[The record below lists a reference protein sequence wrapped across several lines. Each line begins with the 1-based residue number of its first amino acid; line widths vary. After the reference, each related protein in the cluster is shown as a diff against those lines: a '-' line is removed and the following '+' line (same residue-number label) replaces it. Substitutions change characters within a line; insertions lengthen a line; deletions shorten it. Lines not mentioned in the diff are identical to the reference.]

1 MFFLAQLVAPPLQPG
16 PVRLPNKAPQE
27 RPAAPERVFDLPPE
41 SQTQPPNETD
51 SGTTDIWRPDI
62 KGTTPYT
69 DQELQIILKDCGKP
83 EVNATLNACAAA
95 LTARLIQDGYINS
108 RVYTLS
114 TPEPGALEVVLG
126 TIAEL
131 RITSEDEALQQQVK
145 QQLTPL
151 IGTVLHI
158 PTLEKSLV
166 KVRKRG
172 AGQIK
177 GGMGRLG
184 SDPTKAVVNLSVSPA
199 LPEPLKM
206 DISFGN
212 NGSVGSGEWRG
223 GAALLQKGFI
233 KRGDTALLFLELS
246 SDGDPE
252 LGAKTA
258 SATYTWPIDD
268 QWSITGSFGYSKSR
282 FIEFRDNAH
291 NLSFR
296 TLQSLLQVET
306 VLKEDDAL
314 TWTAA
319 AAVSANRTDSF
330 ESGHSTPAIPEA
342 AVDDGRWSR
351 SAFLKL
357 STNVSGVSGQAFWNA
372 NAYFSQGIAGVT
384 PDQHLDN
391 LDSFGIEP
399 GEARAIGGIANLSW
413 LLSPSTNLNLRAA
426 GQFAFNPLPG
436 GMTFNLGSDVGL
448 RGLPGSLIA
457 GDSGYLGTSELVWT
471 AWTQNNQSFELI
483 PYVGIGGIHTNEPNT
498 VFEDSIGVSG
508 LIGRY
513 RNGRWEV
520 ELGWVN
526 TFNSDDNPGLWTNWV
541 LGHGLHTSV
550 RYSF

>member
-184 SDPTKAVVNLSVSPA
+184 SDPTKAVVRRRR
-199 LPEPLKM
+199 
-206 DISFGN
+206 ISIPFCAMTDMF
-212 NGSVGSGEWRG
+212 V
-223 GAALLQKGFI
+223 
-233 KRGDTALLFLELS
+233 
-246 SDGDPE
+246 
-252 LGAKTA
+252 
-258 SATYTWPIDD
+258 
-268 QWSITGSFGYSKSR
+268 
-282 FIEFRDNAH
+282 
-291 NLSFR
+291 
-296 TLQSLLQVET
+296 TL
-306 VLKEDDAL
+306 
-314 TWTAA
+314 
-319 AAVSANRTDSF
+319 
-330 ESGHSTPAIPEA
+330 
-342 AVDDGRWSR
+342 
-351 SAFLKL
+351 
-357 STNVSGVSGQAFWNA
+357 
-372 NAYFSQGIAGVT
+372 
-384 PDQHLDN
+384 
-391 LDSFGIEP
+391 
-399 GEARAIGGIANLSW
+399 
-413 LLSPSTNLNLRAA
+413 
-426 GQFAFNPLPG
+426 
-436 GMTFNLGSDVGL
+436 
-448 RGLPGSLIA
+448 
-457 GDSGYLGTSELVWT
+457 
-471 AWTQNNQSFELI
+471 
-483 PYVGIGGIHTNEPNT
+483 
-498 VFEDSIGVSG
+498 
-508 LIGRY
+508 
-513 RNGRWEV
+513 
-520 ELGWVN
+520 
-526 TFNSDDNPGLWTNWV
+526 
-541 LGHGLHTSV
+541 V
-550 RYSF
+550 RI